1 MREKVL
7 KFVWRILPFAAVISI
22 LAGCAVRLNQPAEG
36 EVASSSSRLVYA
48 AARVT
53 AVLED
58 NAAPDYDNAEGRRVG
73 DQELEIK
80 ILSGAHRGEIMTVT
94 NYMSAL
100 FNVDVQEGNRIIVRI
115 MTDESGSYYA
125 SVFNYDRGIVLGIFL
140 LIFFALL
147 IFLGGKKGLGALAG
161 LVFTL
166 CTIWFILIPGLIR
179 GGAAI
184 PLTVVITAV
193 TAVASLILLNGYSQ
207 KTFCAVLGCVGGV
220 LVAGVAAAIVGS
232 ITPMNGFNM

>member
-1 MREKVL
+1 M
-7 KFVWRILPFAAVISI
+7 
-22 LAGCAVRLNQPAEG
+22 
-36 EVASSSSRLVYA
+36 
-48 AARVT
+48 
-53 AVLED
+53 
-58 NAAPDYDNAEGRRVG
+58 
-73 DQELEIK
+73 
-80 ILSGAHRGEIMTVT
+80 
-94 NYMSAL
+94 
-100 FNVDVQEGNRIIVRI
+100 
-115 MTDESGSYYA
+115 
-125 SVFNYDRGIVLGIFL
+125 
-140 LIFFALL
+140 

-232 ITPMNGFNM
+232 ITPMNGFNMQEAENLILYGADKGLKVSGPFGVRRSDLRSGGGDGCGAGNRLLHVGSKSTESCAESERSCSGPACRWGGTPWGRWPIP